1 MIMLRHI
8 TFMLPEILH
17 IQNNKQLTKI
27 VNGYDEIIFDV
38 IKCMMVVN
46 ATVATW

>member
-17 IQNNKQLTKI
+17 IQNNKQLTKV
-27 VNGYDEIIFDV
+27 VNVYDEIILGV
-38 IKCMMVVN
+38 LKCMMVVN
-46 ATVATW
+46 ATVAIW

>member
-17 IQNNKQLTKI
+17 IQNNKQLTKV
-27 VNGYDEIIFDV
+27 VNGYDEIILGV
-38 IKCMMVVN
+38 LKCMIVVN
-46 ATVATW
+46 ATVAIW